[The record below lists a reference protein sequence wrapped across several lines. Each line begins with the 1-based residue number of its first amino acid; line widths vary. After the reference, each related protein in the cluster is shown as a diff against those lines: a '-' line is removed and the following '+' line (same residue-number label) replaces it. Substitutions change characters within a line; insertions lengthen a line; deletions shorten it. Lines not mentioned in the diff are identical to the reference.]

1 MLNFTSQNDILPALE
16 KLTPETPANFG
27 VMTAQHMVEH
37 LIVLMKISTG
47 KLQVPL
53 SRSEES
59 AETFKQQLIYTDM
72 EFPKG
77 VKAKGIPEDKPLPL
91 RNENLETA
99 IAKLIA
105 EIDDFHSFFKDN
117 AEQKT
122 LHPVLNWLNY
132 DEWKIF
138 HSKHFTHHFE
148 QFGLV
153 N

>member
-1 MLNFTSQNDILPALE
+1 MLNFKSKDGILPHLE
-16 KLTPETPANFG
+16 KLTPETEAKFG

-37 LIVLMKISTG
+37 LILLMKISTG
-47 KLQVPL
+47 KLQIPL

-72 EFPKG
+72 KFPKG
-77 VKAKGIPEDKPLPL
+77 VKAKGIPEDQPLPL
-91 RNENLETA
+91 RYENLEVA
-99 IAKLIA
+99 IDKLIS
-105 EIDDFHSFFKDN
+105 EIDDFHSYFGEN
-117 AEQKT
+117 PEQKT

-132 DEWKIF
+132 EEWKIF

-148 QFGLV
+148 QFGLF

>member
-1 MLNFTSQNDILPALE
+1 MLNFKSKDDILPHLE
-16 KLTPETPANFG
+16 KLTPETEAKFG

-37 LIVLMKISTG
+37 LILLMKISTG
-47 KLQVPL
+47 KLQIPL

-91 RNENLETA
+91 RYENLEKS
-99 IAKLIA
+99 IEKLNM
-105 EIDDFHSFFKDN
+105 EIDDFHLYFTEN
-117 AEQKT
+117 PEQKT

-132 DEWKIF
+132 AEWKVF
-138 HSKHFTHHFE
+138 HSKHFTHHFG

-153 N
+153 